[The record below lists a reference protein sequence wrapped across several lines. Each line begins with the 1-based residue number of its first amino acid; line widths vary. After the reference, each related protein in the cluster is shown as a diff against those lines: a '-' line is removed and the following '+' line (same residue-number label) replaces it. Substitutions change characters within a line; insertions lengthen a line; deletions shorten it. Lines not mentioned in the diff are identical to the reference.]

1 MVALVGLADG
11 LAMLFPGPSSGVT
24 GLFLTGA
31 SLGWLLLALPWLC
44 RPAYRPYYG
53 VVVSAF
59 GVLVLPVLFF
69 PVAITWFVTSPSALS
84 AWFVCAWVVVWSAC
98 FAILAFV
105 KCPSCQQSPIAN
117 PNQYNWV
124 RPLRRLS
131 RASGRL
137 TKACSRTGY
146 YLGVATF
153 GSMQVFRASQPRR
166 QCAVGR

>member
-1 MVALVGLADG
+1 MAALSPPLAVSAG
-11 LAMLFPGPSSGVT
+11 VSPLLRRCCLRIRSSGATRV
-24 GLFLTGA
+24 
-31 SLGWLLLALPWLC
+31 
-44 RPAYRPYYG
+44 
-53 VVVSAF
+53 
-59 GVLVLPVLFF
+59 VLPGRNYVVRNIPLGFERVVRVRLGGCVVRMFCDLGVREVSLLPAVVL
-69 PVAITWFVTSPSALS
+69 P
-84 AWFVCAWVVVWSAC
+84 
-98 FAILAFV
+98 
-105 KCPSCQQSPIAN
+105 SPIAN

>member
-1 MVALVGLADG
+1 MRRVFLLGSIVVALVGLADG

-69 PVAITWFVTSPSALS
+69 PVAIAWFVTSPSALS

-105 KCPSCQQSPIAN
+105 KCPSCQQS
-117 PNQYNWV
+117 YF
-124 RPLRRLS
+124 RHRLRIRIS
-131 RASGRL
+131 
-137 TKACSRTGY
+137 TTGCAHC
-146 YLGVATF
+146 GVSP
-153 GSMQVFRASQPRR
+153 GPV
-166 QCAVGR
+166 AV